1 MEASPLQLTHEQS
14 AALADH
20 PGQPLY
26 IEDAETRETYLL
38 LKAGQFPELEE
49 EYVRAK
55 LEEGFAAIDRG
66 EEEEWNSES
75 VKSEGRHLLS
85 ERRGQPKFRA
95 LTPNRKCRRPEFPA
109 RRRSLPGRPSR

>member
-1 MEASPLQLTHEQS
+1 METSPLQLTPEQG

-38 LKAGQFPELEE
+38 LKAGQFPELED

-55 LEEGFAAIDRG
+55 LDEGFAAIERG
-66 EEEEWNSES
+66 EEEGWDSAS
-75 VKSEGRHLLS
+75 VVDSARV
-85 ERRGQPKFRA
+85 A
-95 LTPNRKCRRPEFPA
+95 LG
-109 RRRSLPGRPSR
+109 L

>member
-1 MEASPLQLTHEQS
+1 METSPLQLTPEQR

-26 IEDAETRETYLL
+26 IEDAETRDTYLL

-55 LEEGFAAIDRG
+55 LEEGFAAADRG

-75 VKSEGRHLLS
+75 IKSEGRRILQ
-85 ERRGQPKFRA
+85 ERHGQPT
-95 LTPNRKCRRPEFPA
+95 L
-109 RRRSLPGRPSR
+109 